1 MGDKIWRV
9 GGKVVGCPGSPWA
22 GGMGCPLAAGLGK
35 GQKVLCPFPGAGVTK
50 HRRRGGTDTEFC
62 LLPVLE
68 AGCLGSQG
76 GQGELLPGPG
86 PSPAPGGLL
95 DTFSS
100 KHRLM
105 SAFMAMW
112 CLFV

>member
-1 MGDKIWRV
+1 M
-9 GGKVVGCPGSPWA
+9 VVCPGSPWA
-22 GGMGCPLAAGLGK
+22 GGMGCLLAAGLGK
-35 GQKVLCPFPGAGVTK
+35 GPKVLCPFPGADVTK
-50 HRRRGGTDTEFC
+50 HRRWGGTDTEFC

-68 AGCLGSQG
+68 AGRPGSQG

-105 SAFMAMW
+105 SAFMSMW
-112 CLFV
+112 YLFVCRSCV